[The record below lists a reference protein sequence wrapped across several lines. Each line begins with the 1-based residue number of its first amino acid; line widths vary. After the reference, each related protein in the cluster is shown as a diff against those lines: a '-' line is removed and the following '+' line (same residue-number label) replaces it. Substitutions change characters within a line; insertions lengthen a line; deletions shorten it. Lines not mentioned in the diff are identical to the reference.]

1 MSTPIPKR
9 VRLRSGIAITTALA
23 LSAGASVLGA
33 SAASAAPVQAPIDTS
48 GFDNGR
54 YIVVLEQDPMAT
66 YLGGLPNLAR
76 TAPLGTDDIDVDSPA
91 ADAYA
96 AHLETQQTQVASA
109 IGAQIESSLTVTM
122 NGFIADLS
130 AEQAFQLARDA
141 RVSHIFQDE
150 IQQIQASPANEYLDL
165 EGLWQQ
171 VGGVDEAGKGV
182 VVGVLDTGIAPEN
195 PLFAGEPLGTA
206 PGAEP
211 YLSGDQV
218 EIKEGV
224 FGDEIVFD
232 KGDGST
238 FSGVCETGPQ
248 FTADDC
254 STKIVSAR
262 YYIDGFGAERIGT
275 ETQVPGEYLSPRD
288 GDGHGSHTASTAAGN
303 AEVPV
308 TSVGGADLGTMS
320 GVAPEARIA
329 AYKVCWS
336 GPDPA
341 VTTDDGCSTSDSV
354 QAIEQAT
361 IDGVDVINFSIGG
374 SAATSVV
381 TATDVAFLGAA
392 AAGVFISVSA
402 GNAGPDASTLDHAAP
417 WYTTV
422 AAASVPN
429 YEATVVLPS
438 DERIPGGSV
447 TVPMGEGAETISGPF
462 VYAGDIPATGVTA
475 EDAALCQLDTLDET
489 EAAGKIVLCDRGV
502 NPRVEKSQVVD
513 EAGGIGAVIVNVEPG
528 SIDLDDHVIPT
539 IHVDAEYRDEL
550 LAAADGTSIVTF
562 VPENT
567 SGIETVAPVVA
578 GFSSRGPAMA
588 EGGDILKPDITA
600 PGVGIIAAGPNPAA
614 GEPSFRLISGTSMA
628 APHVAGLGAIYLGE
642 RPNASPAEVKSALMT
657 TATDTRNLDDTPSTD
672 PWAQGAGFVN
682 TQSMLDPG
690 LIYQNDKTD
699 WYGYL
704 RGLGYTLPDG
714 DDWAGSP
721 IDPSDLNIASIGV
734 GALAYTQT
742 VTRSVTALEPGT
754 YTPSVAGVPG
764 VDVEVSPSTLAFTT
778 AGQTLDYTVTFT
790 TDGAALDAWSTGYLT
805 WTSSEHTVRSPLA
818 VRPVAVSAPEWV
830 EGTGTVGE
838 TPVSG
843 VSGITGQLP
852 LDANGLAPFVQL
864 GADGGDAGDFWEYEF
879 EIPAGELVHYVSL
892 DASDDTADLDLFV
905 LRLDEAGEVAEVF
918 NASTGSADESW
929 LMEDPQAGTYVA
941 VVDTFTIGEAGA
953 PSTFTL
959 DHVGVGD
966 GQQEGSFRTDPA
978 SVAVEQGEA
987 FTYTAEWNGLDVNA
1001 EYLGVIGYG
1010 DTDVRTV
1017 VHVTTGDATMP
1028 VPERLAGDDRYETA
1042 VEVSK
1047 RGYPDGAD
1055 VVYVASGENFPDGLA
1070 AAPAA
1075 AHEGGPLLLSSRGE
1089 LNDAVAAEIQRLAP
1103 DRIVIVGGEPTLAP
1117 AVAEA
1122 LAPLAAEVVRLG
1134 GADRYETSRLVAD
1147 YAFDASGASFIATG
1161 RNFPD
1166 ALSAGAAAGSIDAP
1180 ILLVDGIAGG
1190 VDDATMAELERLGA
1204 GTAYLMGDQA
1214 SMSNGIELELDNAGI
1229 VVNRFAGSD
1238 RFDTAVLVNRA
1249 LFAAPVPAMYI
1260 ASGERFPDAL
1270 AASALAAA
1278 EGSPLYLSRSSCVD
1292 SAVVTESLRLDQPP
1306 VFLLGDEDALSAEVA
1321 AYAICP

>member
-1 MSTPIPKR
+1 MSTPIPTR
-9 VRLRSGIAITTALA
+9 VRLRSGIALTTALA

-66 YLGGLPNLAR
+66 YRGGLPNLAR

-130 AEQAFQLARDA
+130 AEQALQLARDS
-141 RVSHIFQDE
+141 RVSQIFPDE
-150 IQQIQASPANEYLDL
+150 IQKIQASPANEFLDL
-165 EGLWQQ
+165 EGLWEQ
-171 VGGVDEAGKGV
+171 VGGVDEAGQGV

-195 PLFAGEPLGTA
+195 PLFAGESLGTA

-211 YLSGDQV
+211 YRSGDKI

-238 FSGVCETGPQ
+238 FSGVCETGTQ

-308 TSVGGADLGTMS
+308 TSAAGADLGTMS

-336 GPDPA
+336 GPDPSA
-341 VTTDDGCSTSDSV
+341 TEDDGCAASDLV
-354 QAIEQAT
+354 QAIDQAT
-361 IDGVDVINFSIGG
+361 IDGVDVINYSISGG
-374 SAATSVV
+374 D
-381 TATDVAFLGAA
+381 DVAGPDALAFLGAA
-392 AAGVFISVSA
+392 AAGVFVSASA
-402 GNAGPDASTLDHAAP
+402 GNTGPDASTVNHLAP
-417 WYTTV
+417 WYTSV

-429 YEATVVLPS
+429 YEATVVLPG

-447 TVPMGEGAETISGPF
+447 TVPMGEGAETVSGPF
-462 VYAGDIPATGVTA
+462 VYAGDIPAAGVTA
-475 EDAALCQLDTLDET
+475 EDAALCQVDTLD
-489 EAAGKIVLCDRGV
+489 AAQTDGKIVLCDRGV
-502 NPRVEKSQVVD
+502 NPRVEKSQVVAD
-513 EAGGIGAVIVNVEPG
+513 AGGVGAVIVNVTPG

-567 SGIETVAPVVA
+567 TGIETVAPVVA
-578 GFSSRGPAMA
+578 GFSSRGPATA

-600 PGVGIIAAGPNPAA
+600 PGVGIIAAGPNPAG

-682 TQSMLDPG
+682 TQSMLDAG
-690 LIYQNDKTD
+690 LIYENGTAD

-704 RGLGYTLPDG
+704 RGLGYELPDN
-714 DDWAGSP
+714 WIGSP
-721 IDPSDLNIASIGV
+721 IDASEVNIASIGV
-734 GALAYTQT
+734 GSLAYTQT

-754 YTPSVAGVPG
+754 YTASTTGVPG
-764 VDVEVSPSTLAFTT
+764 VAVDVSPSTLSFAE
-778 AGQTLDYTVTFT
+778 AGETLDYTVTFT
-790 TDGAALDAWSTGYLT
+790 TEAAPLGTWSTGSLT
-805 WTSSEHTVRSPLA
+805 WTSAEHTVRSPLA
-818 VRPVAVSAPEWV
+818 VRPVAVDAPDWV

-843 VSGITGQLP
+843 ISGISGQLP
-852 LDANGLAPFVQL
+852 LDANGLAKLTEL
-864 GADGGDAGDFWEYEF
+864 GSDGGEAGQFWEYEF
-879 EIPAGELVHYVSL
+879 QIPAGELVHYVSL
-892 DASDDTADLDLFV
+892 DATDDTADFDLFV
-905 LRLDEAGEVAEVF
+905 LRLDETGEVAEVF
-918 NASTGSADESW
+918 TASTGSADESW
-929 LMEDPQAGTYVA
+929 LLQDPQVGTYVA
-941 VVDTFTIGEAGA
+941 VVANFVLGTEGA

-959 DHVGVGD
+959 DHVGVRD

-1075 AHEGGPLLLSSRGE
+1075 AHEGGPLLLSSRGA
-1089 LNDAVAAEIQRLAP
+1089 LNDTVAAEIQRLAP

-1122 LAPLAAEVVRLG
+1122 LAPLAAEVVRIG

-1147 YAFDASGASFIATG
+1147 YAFDASESAFIATG

-1180 ILLVDGIAGG
+1180 IVLVDGMAGG

-1229 VVNRFAGSD
+1229 AVNRFAGSD